1 MSYVATEEAYLCHHG
16 VKGMKWGVRRNR
28 DNISG
33 GGKSRRYLQDF
44 DSPGDAKAR
53 KIGGQLGVNVKRTAQ
68 AAGGKVANRGIAA
81 VNTWDQRAELSK
93 GFAKRAIGNAAL
105 GAAGSALRAYGKQTG
120 KAGLEG
126 AGTGLMVA
134 AGTRYVTDAV
144 RTNMKASKLLK
155 DEYSRLEGKRKAN
168 ELIQMQANKERNR
181 AAAKAQSQ
189 QQASKPKAQ
198 QQVAKPNPH
207 PNASASRKAV
217 MAVGGAM
224 MNIPGMKTLNNA
236 GMRRAGLAPLYPEKK
251 KKK

>member
-16 VKGMKWGVRRNR
+16 VKGMRWGVRRNR
-28 DNISG
+28 NNVGSS
-33 GGKSRRYLQDF
+33 GKSRRYLEDF

-120 KAGLEG
+120 KSGLEG
-126 AGTGLMVA
+126 IGTGLMIG

-144 RTNMKASKLLK
+144 RTNMKASKLLN
-155 DEYSRLEGKRKAN
+155 DEYSRLEGKRKVN
-168 ELIQMQANKERNR
+168 ELIQMQTNKERNR
-181 AAAKAQSQ
+181 ANQQPKKQKA
-189 QQASKPKAQ
+189 PD
-198 QQVAKPNPH
+198 PH

-224 MNIPGMKTLNNA
+224 MNIPGMKALNNA